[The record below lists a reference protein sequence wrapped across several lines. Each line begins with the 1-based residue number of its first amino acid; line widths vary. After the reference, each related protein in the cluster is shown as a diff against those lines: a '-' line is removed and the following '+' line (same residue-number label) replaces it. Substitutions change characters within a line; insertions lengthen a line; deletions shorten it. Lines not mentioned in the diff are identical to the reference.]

1 MVNDEDV
8 HGQMPLE
15 LAVSGGNSDVV
26 RMLLAAGSDARVEIN
41 SDMTPLGTAVRTG
54 NYEIVRMLIEHHA
67 VLTPAHVAASQPSEQ
82 NLRMLLDKGADVSAT
97 GRRGNTLLHEAVK
110 NGQEG
115 NVRLLLARGA
125 DVAAQNRRGNTPLH
139 IAVYHG
145 KKVIIKLLLDS
156 GAD

>member
-1 MVNDEDV
+1 MNDEDV

-67 VLTPAHVAASQPSEQ
+67 VLSVDDP
-82 NLRMLLDKGADVSAT
+82 
-97 GRRGNTLLHEAVK
+97 LLHMAIYS
-110 NGQEG
+110 
-115 NVRLLLARGA
+115 R
-125 DVAAQNRRGNTPLH
+125 NTE
-139 IAVYHG
+139 IV
-145 KKVIIKLLLDS
+145 KLLITHDAPLQRHVTAVLCNPQKSHAQGHSSPTDRTQPTKCHL
-156 GAD
+156 GDQQM